1 MPRIRADTIA
11 EHKSLTRSQILRAA
25 QGLFARW
32 GYEQVTF
39 AEVAEECGLGR
50 TTLYDYF
57 KDKHDLLASL
67 VEETLPAAIR
77 EMMSSAPVRPPAAR
91 LRSLLASMV
100 EFVVTEPT
108 LGLLLHREVPKLP
121 AAAAARVTEAHREL
135 ADELAAAY
143 RTGVEE
149 GDFKPLPPRLAD
161 GFLYN
166 LIMSAARSLINS
178 DDPQRDLPG
187 VTEAASDL
195 LFTGVELRRDQ
206 PPEQS
211 DLSESE
217 QPQPPEQE
225 PEPPEA
231 PEEPEQE

>member
-1 MPRIRADTIA
+1 MPRIRAGTIA

-25 QGLFARW
+25 QGLIARW
-32 GYEQVTF
+32 GFEQVTF

-57 KDKHDLLASL
+57 TDKHDLLASL

-77 EMMSSAPVRPPAAR
+77 EMTSSAPAAPPAAR

-121 AAAAARVTEAHREL
+121 AAAARRVTDAHREL

-143 RTGVEE
+143 RAGTEE

-161 GFLYN
+161 WFLYN

-187 VTEAASDL
+187 VVAAASDL

-206 PPEQS
+206 PPQQQERP
-211 DLSESE
+211 EPSE
-217 QPQPPEQE
+217 QPPP
-225 PEPPEA
+225 
-231 PEEPEQE
+231 EPEQNKDG

>member
-1 MPRIRADTIA
+1 MPRIRAGTIA

-25 QGLFARW
+25 QGLIARW
-32 GYEQVTF
+32 GYEQVSF

-57 KDKHDLLASL
+57 TDKHDLLASL

-77 EMMSSAPVRPPAAR
+77 EMTSSAPAAPPAAR

-121 AAAAARVTEAHREL
+121 APAARRVTDAHREM

-149 GDFKPLPPRLAD
+149 GAFKPLPPRLAD

-195 LFTGVELRRDQ
+195 LFTGVELRPTQ
-206 PPEQS
+206 PPQT
-211 DLSESE
+211 
-217 QPQPPEQE
+217 PQPRQQPEPQE
-225 PEPPEA
+225 PEQ
-231 PEEPEQE
+231 QEDG

>member
-1 MPRIRADTIA
+1 MPRIRAGTIA

-25 QGLFARW
+25 QGLIARW
-32 GYEQVTF
+32 GYEQVSF

-57 KDKHDLLASL
+57 ADKHDLLASL

-77 EMMSSAPVRPPAAR
+77 EMTSSAPAGPPAAR

-121 AAAAARVTEAHREL
+121 AAAARRVTDAHREL

-149 GDFKPLPPRLAD
+149 GAFKPLPPRLAD

-187 VTEAASDL
+187 VTAAASDL
-195 LFTGVELRRDQ
+195 LFTGVELRPTQ
-206 PPEQS
+206 PPQPPQ
-211 DLSESE
+211 
-217 QPQPPEQE
+217 QPQPPETQE
-225 PEPPEA
+225 PEQ
-231 PEEPEQE
+231 QEDG